1 MDAKTR
7 NKYSAF
13 LEEDWAKLG
22 YLATPGSNEY
32 GLGLTNAKHPIFQY
46 TNVARPNTDQPIWLQ
61 YSIDNYELL
70 CAEIDPILR
79 LASLMLESTASLD
92 FLYDV
97 IYNPRHDPI
106 EPVEFSGYAVLEIEP
121 TESNKVRRS
130 MAKEALNK
138 LSESIVFLVETPKD
152 DPEKDSHCNTV
163 PSLGIQSY
171 GINIA
176 DDADSPKGI
185 GSMIRINKS
194 YLVKLT
200 RLLAREGNNTSQI
213 LTLQFKI
220 ATLICHEIAHAVGH
234 AANLG
239 LLLDSIMESTFQNL
253 AKMESLERTKERVG
267 TNEPFYGEDAVAEL
281 GYCWETAVLGGTV
294 QWAHQVEHPLFF
306 SKWPSFL
313 TEGDYPRRAGYK
325 RTATQYVV
333 PMHYLRNL
341 HRQDFWENV
350 QEGDTTALHIK
361 KTFGIRVTNQDASV
375 FDSLGFSTATSEDDY
390 TEMPDSFRIARDE
403 ESGPSASRANETLS
417 ERVDRI
423 AEKRKSLRQGKLH
436 IANQVN
442 TNAKKKLQK
451 PRKDNREVEGE
462 DTW

>member
-7 NKYSAF
+7 NKYSTF

-32 GLGLTNAKHPIFQY
+32 GLGLTNTKHAIFQY
-46 TNVARPNTDQPIWLQ
+46 TNNGRPNTLQPIWLQ
-61 YSIDNYELL
+61 YTIEDYELL

-92 FLYDV
+92 YLYDI
-97 IYNPRHDPI
+97 IYNPRQ
-106 EPVEFSGYAVLEIEP
+106 EPVEAVEYNGYPVPEIEP
-121 TESNKVRRS
+121 TESNEIRRN

-138 LSESIVFLVETPKD
+138 LAESIVFLVETPKEN
-152 DPEKDSHCNTV
+152 PEKDCHCNTV
-163 PSLGIQSY
+163 PSLAVQSY

-194 YLVKLT
+194 YLIKLT
-200 RLLAREGNNTSQI
+200 KLLAREENNVSQI
-213 LTLQFKI
+213 LSLQFKV
-220 ATLICHEIAHAVGH
+220 ATLICHEVAHAVGH

-253 AKMESLERTKERVG
+253 AKMENSQRTKERVG
-267 TNEPFYGEDAVAEL
+267 FNEPFYGDDTVAEL

-313 TEGDYPRRAGYK
+313 TDGDYPRRAGYK

-350 QEGDTTALHIK
+350 HDGDTTALHIK
-361 KTFGIRVTNQDASV
+361 KMFGIRVTNQDASV

-390 TEMPDSFRIARDE
+390 TEMPDSFRIARNE
-403 ESGPSASRANETLS
+403 ERDPSASRANETLG

-423 AEKRKSLRQGKLH
+423 AENRKSLRQGRLH
-436 IANQVN
+436 IANQFN
-442 TNAKKKLQK
+442 LSGKKKLQRI
-451 PRKDNREVEGE
+451 RKD
-462 DTW
+462 